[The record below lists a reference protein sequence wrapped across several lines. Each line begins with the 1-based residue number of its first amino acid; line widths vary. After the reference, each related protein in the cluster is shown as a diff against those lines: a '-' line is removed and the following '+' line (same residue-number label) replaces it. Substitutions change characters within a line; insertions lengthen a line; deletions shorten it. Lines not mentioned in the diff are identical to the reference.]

1 MNSSKGFTRLVLIVI
16 GVLLVAALVVGLQGS
31 GKNWSWYLSYGQEDN
46 NPYGIA
52 VLYELLPGFNDG
64 ELIRVDQ
71 APASM
76 DLRAYSGT
84 FFSIGHEAA
93 LSNKDLDSL
102 AAWAAQGNTV
112 FLALE
117 TLPGYLPGMD
127 STQYSAQYENS
138 EPWMS
143 DSGDSMVVPVGS
155 APRVLWKS
163 EETLPALR
171 LNFASAPFRTPE
183 DHKLIYQI
191 LDKAEPFPWTLMQAD
206 SLALLLPGTKALGFA
221 RGEGDNLV
229 EVPLGQGRLL
239 LFSTPMALA
248 NFSLVQPDGRD
259 YAERVL
265 SHTTRGDVL
274 WDAGIRNTAAP
285 YQPAASPLSFVLSQ
299 PPLRWA
305 WYVLLLIGLLFLV
318 FRSRRRQAAIPPL
331 NPKKNQSLEYLN
343 TVAALHYQQRSD
355 HRAIGEM
362 LREQFL
368 GFLRERFHLRQPG
381 LTDETA
387 QRLSGLLGLDQ
398 EVVRSLFSRFA
409 ELETS
414 SEFNDYSLLRLHRE
428 LRQFYEK
435 CT

>member
-1 MNSSKGFTRLVLIVI
+1 MKSQAGLTRLLLI
-16 GVLLVAALVVGLQGS
+16 GMSVLLVAALVIGLRGS
-31 GKNWSWYLSYGQEDN
+31 GKNWNWYLSYSHEDN
-46 NPYGIA
+46 NPYGLT
-52 VLYELLPGFNDG
+52 VLYNLLPGFNGG
-64 ELIRVDQ
+64 ELIQVEQ

-76 DLRAYSGT
+76 DLRSYTGT
-84 FFSIGHEAA
+84 FFSVGHQTV
-93 LSNKDLDSL
+93 LSVADLDSL

-127 STQYSAQYENS
+127 SAQQKES
-138 EPWMS
+138 KP
-143 DSGDSMVVPVGS
+143 VVPQFWDSIPV
-155 APRVLWKS
+155 AADTMRRILWHS

-171 LNFASAPFRTPE
+171 LNFANAPFRTPE

-191 LDKAEPFPWTLMQAD
+191 LDKAESFPWTLMQAD
-206 SLALLLPGTKALGFA
+206 SLALLLPGARALGSA
-221 RGEGDNLV
+221 KGNGDNLV

-274 WDAGIRNTAAP
+274 WDAGVRNTAAP

-305 WYVLLLIGLLFLV
+305 WYLLLLIGLLFLV

-343 TVAALHYQQRSD
+343 TVAQLHYQQRSD